1 MHRGLHQTVFHYNDS
16 DGDAMSRPTAAGS
29 SVEAEQLRPTAAAAK
44 AREPMNVLIVG
55 VGGQGVIMVSKALA
69 SLAQSKGFEVKQSEV
84 HGMAKR
90 GGTVFSHVRFGPQ
103 VWSPTIPKGEADIL
117 VALEWAEGLRWLS
130 FLKPDTG
137 IFICDTKRIVPPFAC
152 LNRRPGAPLRYSRE
166 TPAEVK
172 AHVAEGYAIDA
183 THMAEKLGNERAANV
198 ILIGALSTALDFS
211 AADWEKSLAEF
222 VPKKT
227 IAVNLEAFRLGRSWI
242 EGARIAPPDAELPPA
257 GTPAPA
263 HLPYSVRLEITP
275 QWCKSCDICVKL
287 CPERC
292 LRLNAERIVE
302 LAQPD
307 KCTGCRL
314 CELLCPD
321 FAIRVH
327 LDPAHVQ
334 GVALAAGGSKA

>member
-1 MHRGLHQTVFHYNDS
+1 
-16 DGDAMSRPTAAGS
+16 MSAPVVIVSGGKAASGELQPTAS
-29 SVEAEQLRPTAAAAK
+29 AAK

-55 VGGQGVIMVSKALA
+55 VGGQGVIMVSKVLA
-69 SLAQSKGFEVKQSEV
+69 TLAQSSGFEVKQSEV

-90 GGTVFSHVRFGPQ
+90 GGSVFSHVRFGPQ
-103 VWSPTIPKGEADIL
+103 VWSPTIPRGEADIL

-130 FLKPDTG
+130 YLKPDTG

-152 LNRRPGAPLRYSRE
+152 LNRRPGAPMRYSRE

-183 THMAEKLGNERAANV
+183 TDMAEALGNERAANV
-198 ILIGALSTALDFS
+198 VLIGALSTALEFS

-227 IAVNLEAFRLGRSWI
+227 VAVNLEAFRKGRTWI
-242 EGARIAPPDAELPPA
+242 EEARTLVPEAEPESVRSTVPA
-257 GTPAPA
+257 DMA
-263 HLPYSVRLEITP
+263 YSVRLEITP
-275 QWCKSCDICVKL
+275 EWCKSCDICVKL

-292 LRLNAERIVE
+292 LSLNAERVVE
-302 LAQPD
+302 LAQPE

-327 LDPAHVQ
+327 LDAAHEQ
-334 GVALAAGGSKA
+334 GVVLATERNRA

>member
-1 MHRGLHQTVFHYNDS
+1 
-16 DGDAMSRPTAAGS
+16 MSRRGATDS
-29 SVEAEQLRPTAAAAK
+29 SMESTPARPAAAAAK
-44 AREPMNVLIVG
+44 ARAPMNVLIVG

-69 SLAQSKGFEVKQSEV
+69 SLAQSQGYQVKQSEV

-117 VALEWAEGLRWLS
+117 VALEWAEGLRWLPY
-130 FLKPDTG
+130 LKPDTG

-152 LNRRPGAPLRYSRE
+152 LNRRPGSPLRYSRE

-172 AHVAEGYAIDA
+172 EHVAEAYAIDA
-183 THMAEKLGNERAANV
+183 THMAEELGNDRAGNV
-198 ILIGALSTALDFS
+198 VLIGALSTALEFP
-211 AADWEKSLAEF
+211 AEDWEKAIAQS

-227 IAVNLEAFRLGRSWI
+227 IEVNLEAFRVGRSWI
-242 EGARIAPPDAELPPA
+242 EKARTSPAQMESAVAPAA
-257 GTPAPA
+257 APA
-263 HLPYSVRLEITP
+263 HVPYDIRLEITP
-275 QWCKSCDICVKL
+275 TWCKSCEICVKF

-292 LRLNAERIVE
+292 LGLNAERIVE
-302 LAQPD
+302 LTQPD

-327 LDPAHVQ
+327 LDTAVQ
-334 GVALAAGGSKA
+334 AEVAR

>member
-1 MHRGLHQTVFHYNDS
+1 MHGGLHQAGC
-16 DGDAMSRPTAAGS
+16 DGDAMSRPTVS
-29 SVEAEQLRPTAAAAK
+29 SSGRENEPLRPTAGAAK

-69 SLAQSKGFEVKQSEV
+69 WLAQSKGFEVKQSEV

-117 VALEWAEGLRWLS
+117 VALEWAEGLRWLP
-130 FLKPDTG
+130 FLKPDSG

-183 THMAEKLGNERAANV
+183 TRMAEELGNERAANV
-198 ILIGALSTALDFS
+198 VLLGALSTALEFS
-211 AADWEKSLAEF
+211 ATDWELTVAEF

-227 IAVNLEAFRLGRSWI
+227 VAVNLEAFRRGRGWI
-242 EGARIAPPDAELPPA
+242 EQARNT
-257 GTPAPA
+257 TPAVEAPA
-263 HLPYSVRLEITP
+263 TKTLAPADAAYRVRLEITP
-275 QWCKSCDICVKL
+275 AWCKSCDICVKM
-287 CPERC
+287 CPEHC
-292 LRLNAERIVE
+292 LILNAERIAE
-302 LAQPD
+302 LAEPD

-314 CELLCPD
+314 CEWLCPD

-327 LDPAHVQ
+327 LDA
-334 GVALAAGGSKA
+334 AAAAGMQQGLAR

>member
-1 MHRGLHQTVFHYNDS
+1 
-16 DGDAMSRPTAAGS
+16 
-29 SVEAEQLRPTAAAAK
+29 
-44 AREPMNVLIVG
+44 MNVLIVG

-69 SLAQSKGFEVKQSEV
+69 WLAQSRGFAVKQSEV

-117 VALEWAEGLRWLS
+117 VALEWAEGLRWLP

-166 TPAEVK
+166 TPTEVR
-172 AHVAEGYAIDA
+172 AHVAEAYAIDA
-183 THMAEKLGNERAANV
+183 TRMAEELGNERAANV
-198 ILIGALSTALDFS
+198 VLIGALSTALDFP
-211 AADWEKSLAEF
+211 AGDWEKSLAQF

-227 IAVNLEAFRLGRSWI
+227 IAVNLDAFRLGRSWI
-242 EGARIAPPDAELPPA
+242 EEARINPVVTEVPA
-257 GTPAPA
+257 AKAAAPA
-263 HLPYSVRLEITP
+263 HVPYSVRLEITP
-275 QWCKSCDICVKL
+275 EWCKSCDICVKL

-302 LAQPD
+302 LAQPE

-327 LDPAHVQ
+327 LDAVGGKTAVAQ
-334 GVALAAGGSKA
+334 GVAA

>member
-1 MHRGLHQTVFHYNDS
+1 
-16 DGDAMSRPTAAGS
+16 
-29 SVEAEQLRPTAAAAK
+29 
-44 AREPMNVLIVG
+44 MNVLIVG

-69 SLAQSKGFEVKQSEV
+69 SLAQSKGYQVKQSEV

-117 VALEWAEGLRWLS
+117 VALEWAEGLRWLP
-130 FLKPDTG
+130 FLKPDSG

-152 LNRRPGAPLRYSRE
+152 LNRRPGASLRYSRE

-183 THMAEKLGNERAANV
+183 TRMAEELGNERAANV
-198 ILIGALSTALDFS
+198 VLIGALSTALAFS
-211 AADWEKSLAEF
+211 AADWEQALAEF

-227 IAVNLEAFRLGRSWI
+227 IAVNLEAFRLGRTWI
-242 EGARIAPPDAELPPA
+242 EEARIAPPGAETPAA
-257 GTPAPA
+257 GTQAPA

-275 QWCKSCDICVKL
+275 EWCKSCDICVKL

-292 LRLNAERIVE
+292 LRLNEERIVE

-327 LDPAHVQ
+327 LDAAQVQ
-334 GVALAAGGSKA
+334 GVVLAAEGSKA

>member
-1 MHRGLHQTVFHYNDS
+1 
-16 DGDAMSRPTAAGS
+16 MSGTIGS
-29 SVEAEQLRPTAAAAK
+29 ASGVEGGALQPTAAAAK
-44 AREPMNVLIVG
+44 MSEPMNVLIVG

-69 SLAQSKGFEVKQSEV
+69 WLAQSKGFEVKQSEV

-117 VALEWAEGLRWLS
+117 VALEWAEGLRWLPY
-130 FLKPDTG
+130 LKPDTG

-166 TPAEVK
+166 TPAEVQ

-183 THMAEKLGNERAANV
+183 TRMAEELGNERAANV
-198 ILIGALSTALDFS
+198 VLIGALSTALDFP
-211 AADWEKSLAEF
+211 AADWEQALSAF

-227 IAVNLEAFRLGRSWI
+227 IAVNLDAFRLGRNWI
-242 EGARIAPPDAELPPA
+242 DEARSAVAKVEVPAAPTSLAAE
-257 GTPAPA
+257 TP
-263 HLPYSVRLEITP
+263 YNVRLEITEH
-275 QWCKSCDICVKL
+275 WCKSCDICVKL

-292 LRLNAERIVE
+292 LRLNEERIVE
-302 LAQPD
+302 LAQPE

-327 LDPAHVQ
+327 LDAVANNTAAAQ
-334 GVALAAGGSKA
+334 GAKA

>member
-1 MHRGLHQTVFHYNDS
+1 VSQSNTSNSSTDS
-16 DGDAMSRPTAAGS
+16 G
-29 SVEAEQLRPTAAAAK
+29 QLRQSAAAAK

-69 SLAQSKGFEVKQSEV
+69 WLAQSKGFEVKQSEV

-117 VALEWAEGLRWLS
+117 VALEWAEGLRWLP
-130 FLKPDTG
+130 FLKPDSG

-152 LNRRPGAPLRYSRE
+152 LNRRPGAPMRYSRE

-172 AHVAEGYAIDA
+172 AHVAEAYAIDA
-183 THMAEKLGNERAANV
+183 TRMAEELGNERAANV
-198 ILIGALSTALDFS
+198 VLIGALSTALDFP
-211 AADWEKSLAEF
+211 APDWEQALSAF

-227 IAVNLEAFRLGRSWI
+227 IAVNLDAFRLGRSWI
-242 EGARIAPPDAELPPA
+242 EEARTEVVQA
-257 GTPAPA
+257 GTPVATIAVPVES
-263 HLPYSVRLEITP
+263 PYKVRLEIIP
-275 QWCKSCDICVKL
+275 EWCKSCDICVKL

-292 LRLNAERIVE
+292 LRLNAERIAE
-302 LAQPD
+302 LAQPE

-327 LDPAHVQ
+327 LDA
-334 GVALAAGGSKA
+334 VANNAAAKGAEA

>member
-1 MHRGLHQTVFHYNDS
+1 MN
-16 DGDAMSRPTAAGS
+16 APTIS
-29 SVEAEQLRPTAAAAK
+29 SKKQEGAQLQPTAAAAK

-90 GGTVFSHVRFGPQ
+90 GGSVFSHVRFGPQ

-130 FLKPDTG
+130 YLKPDTG

-183 THMAEKLGNERAANV
+183 TDMAEKLGNERAANV
-198 ILIGALSTALDFS
+198 VLIGALSTALAFS
-211 AADWEKSLAEF
+211 ADDWEKSLAEF

-242 EGARIAPPDAELPPA
+242 EEARTLTPEAE
-257 GTPAPA
+257 APA
-263 HLPYSVRLEITP
+263 ARTPVPAEMNYSVRLEITP
-275 QWCKSCDICVKL
+275 DWCKSCDICVKL

-292 LRLNAERIVE
+292 LRLNEERVVE
-302 LAQPD
+302 LAQPE

-327 LDPAHVQ
+327 LDIVNVQ
-334 GVALAAGGSKA
+334 GIAAAAAGSRA

>member
-1 MHRGLHQTVFHYNDS
+1 
-16 DGDAMSRPTAAGS
+16 MSGPKTSRSSLEGEKNRP
-29 SVEAEQLRPTAAAAK
+29 AAAAAA

-69 SLAQSKGFEVKQSEV
+69 WLAQSKGFEVKQSEV

-90 GGTVFSHVRFGPQ
+90 GGSVFSHVRFGAQ
-103 VWSPTIPKGEADIL
+103 VFSPTIPQGEADIL
-117 VALEWAEGLRWLS
+117 VALEWAEGLRWLPY
-130 FLKPDTG
+130 LKAESG

-172 AHVAEGYAIDA
+172 AHVAEGYAVDA
-183 THMAEKLGNERAANV
+183 TAMAERLGNERAANV
-198 ILIGALSTALDFS
+198 VLIGALSSALEFS
-211 AADWEKSLAEF
+211 AAEWEKAISAF

-227 IAVNLEAFRLGRSWI
+227 VAVNLEAFRLGRAWI
-242 EGARIAPPDAELPPA
+242 DEARTESPQAEASPEPRLPGAEAPVQ
-257 GTPAPA
+257 
-263 HLPYSVRLEITP
+263 VRLEITRA
-275 QWCKSCDICVKL
+275 WCKSCDICVKV

-292 LRLNAERIVE
+292 LRLDAERIAE
-302 LAQPD
+302 LTDPA

-314 CELLCPD
+314 CEFLCPD

-327 LDPAHVQ
+327 REASPERDGAR
-334 GVALAAGGSKA
+334 A

>member
-1 MHRGLHQTVFHYNDS
+1 
-16 DGDAMSRPTAAGS
+16 MSRPTTSSS
-29 SVEAEQLRPTAAAAK
+29 SVEDEQLRPTAAAAK

-69 SLAQSKGFEVKQSEV
+69 SLAQSKGYQVKQSEV

-117 VALEWAEGLRWLS
+117 VALEWAEGLRWLP

-152 LNRRPGAPLRYSRE
+152 LNRRPGAPMRYSRE
-166 TPAEVK
+166 TPSEVK

-183 THMAEKLGNERAANV
+183 TRMAEELGNERAANV
-198 ILIGALSTALDFS
+198 VLIGALSTALDFP
-211 AADWEKSLAEF
+211 AADWEKALSAF

-227 IAVNLEAFRLGRSWI
+227 IAVNIDAFRLGRSWI
-242 EGARIAPPDAELPPA
+242 EEARIAPPDMQTPPA
-257 GTPAPA
+257 GAPAPA

-292 LRLNAERIVE
+292 LRLNDERIVE
-302 LAQPD
+302 LAQPE

-327 LDPAHVQ
+327 LDAVANVAAVAH
-334 GVALAAGGSKA
+334 GARA